1 MKHFLENPLK
11 LKLKGWWCGRSPGHS
26 SGCTASYLLCH
37 SLKINEEYCTCPHTQ
52 ARGPSSEV
60 LALLATCA
68 SASPYKSGEEEEE
81 EEGHSGHLL
90 PSSSTKWIL
99 GRTLHLTVTSL
110 TLWLY
115 CKAWNSLY
123 ATDLAFLSST
133 QWSASQTIKK
143 TVEYLRELFC
153 ASEYTPNELLESCER
168 LQICFKSLSA
178 ALCKLTKGLKLI
190 GDKKFQIFQNFDSK
204 SSNVSAAQVRRKTVG
219 QIGAFYN
226 SWRARMARW
235 VYDGSTRWREQ

>member
-1 MKHFLENPLK
+1 MRKVTWPFFWMHSLIPALPFTENKWRILHMPTLRPEVPPLK
-11 LKLKGWWCGRSPGHS
+11 CLRCLRRVRQ
-26 SGCTASYLLCH
+26 
-37 SLKINEEYCTCPHTQ
+37 PHLTSQ
-52 ARGPSSEV
+52 
-60 LALLATCA
+60 
-68 SASPYKSGEEEEE
+68 EEEEE
-81 EEGHSGHLL
+81 KKGHSGHLL

-99 GRTLHLTVTSL
+99 GRTLHLTVTSI

-168 LQICFKSLSA
+168 LQICFKPLSA
-178 ALCKLTKGLKLI
+178 ALCKLTKRLKLI
-190 GDKKFQIFQNFDSK
+190 GDK
-204 SSNVSAAQVRRKTVG
+204 
-219 QIGAFYN
+219 
-226 SWRARMARW
+226 
-235 VYDGSTRWREQ
+235 